1 MKKLLNILLSVLMV
15 LTAFVIT
22 VKPTKASTHIDEIYI
37 TVEEP
42 VAGAEIS
49 YECSITSKPENES
62 VRKTTLIEWLESPAD
77 DNSVQHATNMTD
89 SYFEAGKRYH
99 IHYGRLVYYGGDAEI
114 DSNTKVFINGK
125 LDDGTMRFFIG
136 KTAIKTVYLYVD
148 TPVAGEQRYN
158 WGTIYTNPY
167 TEDVNNDFFINWYV
181 SDYNDRDKIQD
192 METSEFESK
201 KFYHPERV
209 GDVLKADSWYYIDG
223 NTQYYINNEPDVPG
237 KMRFYTGKELTR
249 VYGDNRYKTSMAIAD
264 VMKNNWQPGSEVP
277 LGLDEVILA
286 SAENFADALAVSY
299 ASYNP
304 GAEQPRPIVV
314 VNEAKQ
320 DEVEKYIR
328 DNFRTSAQIY
338 IIGGTAAVPEKIE
351 KNLKKDYSVKR
362 IAGNNRYDTNLKI
375 LETFGVGSS
384 GALLVAT
391 GTNFA
396 DSLSASATGIPMLLV
411 GTSLTDDQKGFLN
424 RIKGVE
430 IYALGGEKAVT
441 KDVESELKKYA
452 SYYERIAGDNRYETS
467 ELIARKFA
475 QGRSG
480 AAIAFGGN
488 FPDGLCGGPLAGRL
502 NAPLLLV
509 ADGRYDNA
517 KNFVRDFHV
526 SWGMAFGGAG
536 VISDN
541 LFRTTLRER
550 DVAPIIEIKHK

>member
-49 YECSITSKPENES
+49 YECAITSKPVNDS
-62 VRKTTLIEWLESPAD
+62 VRKSTLIEWLESPAD
-77 DNSVQHATNMTD
+77 DNNVQHATNMTD

-99 IHYGRLVYYGGDAEI
+99 IHYGRLAYEGGDAEI
-114 DSNTKVFINGK
+114 DSNTKIYVNGK
-125 LDDGTMRFFIG
+125 ITDGTMRFFIG

-148 TPVAGEQRYN
+148 TPVAGEQRKN

-167 TEDVNNDFFINWYV
+167 TDDVNNDFFINWYV

-192 METSEFESK
+192 METSEFESR

-209 GDVLKADSWYYIDG
+209 GDVLKADSWYYIDD

-264 VMKNNWQPGSEVP
+264 VMQNHWQPGSEVP

-328 DNFRTSAQIY
+328 DHFRTSAQIY

-441 KDVESELKKYA
+441 KDVEAELKKYA

-509 ADGRYDNA
+509 AEGRYDNA

-526 SWGMAFGGAG
+526 DWGMAFGGAG
-536 VISDN
+536 VISDK

>member
-1 MKKLLNILLSVLMV
+1 MKKLLNVLLSVLLV

-42 VAGAEIS
+42 VAGARIS
-49 YECSITSKPENES
+49 YECTVTSKPEHSS
-62 VRKTTLIEWLESPAD
+62 VRKSTIIHWKESPAT
-77 DNSVQHATNMTD
+77 DNSVQKATDMTD
-89 SYFEAGKRYH
+89 EYFTAGKYYH
-99 IHYGRLVYYGGDAEI
+99 PAFDTPVYPDGEAITDT
-114 DSNTKVFINGK
+114 NTKVYINGK

-136 KTAIKTVYLYVD
+136 KTAIKVVYLYVD

-181 SDYNDRDKIQD
+181 SDYNDREKIQD

-264 VMKNNWQPGSEVP
+264 VMQNEWQPGSEVP

-299 ASYNP
+299 ASYNS

-314 VNEAKQ
+314 VNDANQ
-320 DEVEKYIR
+320 NVVEKYIR

-338 IIGGTAAVPEKIE
+338 IVGGPAAVPEKIE

-375 LETFGVGSS
+375 LETFGLGNS
-384 GALLVAT
+384 GTILVAT

-411 GTSLTDDQKGFLN
+411 GTSLTDDQKMFLN
-424 RIKGVE
+424 RNKGKE
-430 IYALGGEKAVT
+430 IYILGGVNAVST
-441 KDVESELKKYA
+441 AIENEVKKNA
-452 SYYERIAGDNRYETS
+452 SYLERIAGNDRYETS

-480 AAIAFGGN
+480 VAIAFGGN
-488 FPDGLCGGPLAGRL
+488 FPDGLCGGPLAGRF

-509 ADGRYDNA
+509 ANGHYDNA
-517 KNFVRDFHV
+517 RNFVRDFHI
-526 SWGMAFGGAG
+526 SWGMAFGGTA

-550 DVAPIIEIKHK
+550 DVAPIIEFKHK